1 MRKSSWVV
9 LGVCAALVFSLGFA
23 YLLSRASD
31 DTLTQAQAT
40 QMVGR
45 MQEAVAHKDVSAM
58 MAFIDPDPATKVA
71 GVNQDQLRFMLARAL
86 RAMDHPRAE
95 VNNMALAGG
104 SKGDATV
111 DFDLAVK
118 TAGADFMSTP
128 YMGHITLHLKRV
140 EVPHL
145 LGLYHTYEWRVV
157 SGSTTGP
164 QPTDMGE

>member
-9 LGVCAALVFSLGFA
+9 LAVCAALSFVLGFA

-31 DTLTQAQAT
+31 DTLTQAQAN
-40 QMVGR
+40 QLVGR
-45 MQEAVAHKDVSAM
+45 MQEAVAHKDVNAIM
-58 MAFIDPDPATKVA
+58 GAIDPDPATKVA

-95 VNNMALAGG
+95 INNMALAGG
-104 SKGDATV
+104 TKGDATI

-118 TAGADFMSTP
+118 TAGPDYMSTP
-128 YMGHITLHLKRV
+128 YQGHITLHLKRV
-140 EVPHL
+140 DVPHL
-145 LGLYHTYEWRVV
+145 LGVYHTNEWRIV

-164 QPTDMGE
+164 QPTEMGE